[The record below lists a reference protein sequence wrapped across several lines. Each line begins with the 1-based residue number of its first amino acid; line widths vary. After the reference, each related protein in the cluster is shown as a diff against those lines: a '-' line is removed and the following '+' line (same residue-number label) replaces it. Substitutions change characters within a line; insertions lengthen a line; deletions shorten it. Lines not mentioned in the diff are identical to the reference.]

1 MGTRISVV
9 GSLVLFAIAF
19 AAGCSGNEEASEDT
33 EYRATEG
40 TAQQTDKEQTD
51 NETAQERAEAGKESK
66 DGKKGKGKKGKARA
80 QEATLEMSGDVG
92 TEFYGSCTVGDEEME
107 VSGQVPE
114 SFSYEL
120 DGERLECEI
129 SKESA
134 QGDLEVAFTAGN
146 NVNSVKRISGGTLK
160 LVYENGRLSSSTSS
174 GSGASSS
181 SLQRVS
187 SQGGSSSS

>member
-9 GSLVLFAIAF
+9 GALVLLAIAF
-19 AAGCSGNEEASEDT
+19 AAGCAGNEEASEDT
-33 EYRATEG
+33 AEDRATEG
-40 TAQQTDKEQTD
+40 DAQQTDE
-51 NETAQERAEAGKESK
+51 ETAQERAEARKESK

-80 QEATLEMSGDVG
+80 QEATLEMNGDVG

-114 SFSYEL
+114 SFSYTL

-174 GSGASSS
+174 SSGASSS
-181 SLQRVS
+181 SSQGIS
-187 SQGGSSSS
+187 SQGGSSFS

>member
-9 GSLVLFAIAF
+9 GALVLFAIAF
-19 AAGCSGNEEASEDT
+19 AAGCAGNEKASEDT
-33 EYRATEG
+33 AEERATEG
-40 TAQQTDKEQTD
+40 DAQQTDE
-51 NETAQERAEAGKESK
+51 ETAQERAEAGKESK
-66 DGKKGKGKKGKARA
+66 DGKKGKGKKGNVRA

-114 SFSYEL
+114 SFSYTL

-181 SLQRVS
+181 SSHGVS

>member
-1 MGTRISVV
+1 MGTRIPVV
-9 GSLVLFAIAF
+9 GALVLFAIAF
-19 AAGCSGNEEASEDT
+19 AAGCAGNEEASEDT
-33 EYRATEG
+33 AEDRATEG
-40 TAQQTDKEQTD
+40 DAQQTDK
-51 NETAQERAEAGKESK
+51 ETAQERAEAGKEFK
-66 DGKKGKGKKGKARA
+66 DGKKGKGKKGNARA

-92 TEFYGSCTVGDEEME
+92 TEFYGSCTVGDQEME

-114 SFSYEL
+114 SFSY
-120 DGERLECEI
+120 ERLECEI

-181 SLQRVS
+181 SSQGVS
-187 SQGGSSSS
+187 SRGGSSSS

>member
-9 GSLVLFAIAF
+9 GALVLFAIDF
-19 AAGCSGNEEASEDT
+19 AAGCAGSEEASEDT
-33 EYRATEG
+33 AEDRATEG
-40 TAQQTDKEQTD
+40 YAQQTD
-51 NETAQERAEAGKESK
+51 ETAQERAEAGKESK
-66 DGKKGKGKKGKARA
+66 GGNKDKKGKTRA
-80 QEATLEMSGDVG
+80 QEATLEMNGDAG

-120 DGERLECEI
+120 DSERLECEI

-134 QGDLEVAFTAGN
+134 QGDLEVSFTAGN
-146 NVNSVKRISGGTLK
+146 NVNSVKRISGSALK
-160 LVYENGRLSSSTSS
+160 LMYEKGRLSSSTSS

-181 SLQRVS
+181 SSSQVVS
-187 SQGGSSSS
+187 SQGDASSS